1 MSSAAA
7 PIIYALLLWWF
18 STGIILYLDGLPQ
31 RTYRWSLSGA
41 GLLAIG
47 ALIGLFLSAGIATP
61 LGAYVAFTCALLAW
75 GWIEM
80 SFLMGVVTGPRRTAC
95 PPGASGW
102 RRFRCAWQAIAHHEL
117 LLAATLLLI
126 AGLCLHGDNLV
137 GVWTFLALWLMRLS
151 TKFNVFLGVRN
162 LAENWLPEGLRYLG
176 SYFGRRPMNALFP
189 FSITATTVATIL
201 VFKAAFAPGVG
212 AFEATGLLLIGSL
225 LALGVIEHWFLV
237 LPVTLDR
244 LFRWGF
250 RSRDRHTEGSR
261 REATRPLQP

>member
-7 PIIYALLLWWF
+7 PIIYTLLLWWF
-18 STGIILYLDGLPQ
+18 STGIILYLDGLPP
-31 RTYRWSLSGA
+31 RTYRWSLLGA
-41 GLLAIG
+41 GLMAVP
-47 ALIGLFLSAGIATP
+47 ALICLYISAGIATP
-61 LGAYVAFTCALLAW
+61 MGAYVAFTCALLVW

-95 PPGASGW
+95 PPGARGW

-117 LLAATLLLI
+117 LLAATVLLI
-126 AGLCLHGDNLV
+126 ASLCLTGENRV
-137 GVWTFLALWLMRLS
+137 GLWTFLTLWLMRLS

-201 VFKAAFAPGVG
+201 VFKAAVAQDVG
-212 AFEATGLLLIGSL
+212 GFEANGLLLIGSL
-225 LALGVIEHWFLV
+225 LALGVIEHWFLI
-237 LPVTLDR
+237 LPLTLDR

-250 RSRDRHTEGSR
+250 RSRERDNKGST
-261 REATRPLQP
+261 REATRPARP